1 MKQVTKDM
9 NIREMVLMDE
19 GIAEILMNAGMHCLG
34 CMMSH
39 FENLEQACAVHGID
53 ADALVDQINEY
64 LRQRVRHDCAQTLF
78 RSASCGMWV
87 GLVALWHMGS

>member
-9 NIREMVLMDE
+9 NIREMVLLDE
-19 GIAEILMNAGMHCLG
+19 GIAEMLMNAGMHCLG

-53 ADALVDQINEY
+53 ADALVTEINEY
-64 LRQRVRHDCAQTLF
+64 LENK
-78 RSASCGMWV
+78 GE
-87 GLVALWHMGS
+87 

>member
-19 GIAEILMNAGMHCLG
+19 GIAEILMNASMHCLG

-53 ADALVDQINEY
+53 ADALVNQINEY
-64 LRQRVRHDCAQTLF
+64 LEAK
-78 RSASCGMWV
+78 GE
-87 GLVALWHMGS
+87 

>member
-1 MKQVTKDM
+1 MKEVTKDM
-9 NIREMVLMDE
+9 NFREMVMMDE

-53 ADALVDQINEY
+53 ADALVNEINEY
-64 LRQRVRHDCAQTLF
+64 LEAK
-78 RSASCGMWV
+78 GE
-87 GLVALWHMGS
+87 

>member
-53 ADALVDQINEY
+53 ADALVNEINEY
-64 LRQRVRHDCAQTLF
+64 LDAK
-78 RSASCGMWV
+78 GE
-87 GLVALWHMGS
+87 

>member
-9 NIREMVLMDE
+9 NIREMVMMDE
-19 GIAEILMNAGMHCLG
+19 GIAEILMGAGMHCLG

-53 ADALVDQINEY
+53 ADALVTQINEY
-64 LRQRVRHDCAQTLF
+64 LEGQ
-78 RSASCGMWV
+78 GE
-87 GLVALWHMGS
+87 

>member
-53 ADALVDQINEY
+53 ADALVNQINEY
-64 LRQRVRHDCAQTLF
+64 LEVK
-78 RSASCGMWV
+78 GE
-87 GLVALWHMGS
+87 

>member
-1 MKQVTKDM
+1 MKQVTKEM

-19 GIAEILMNAGMHCLG
+19 GIAEILMGAGMHCLG

-39 FENLEQACAVHGID
+39 FEDLEQACAVHGID

-64 LRQRVRHDCAQTLF
+64 LEGQ
-78 RSASCGMWV
+78 GE
-87 GLVALWHMGS
+87 

>member
-1 MKQVTKDM
+1 MKEVTKDM
-9 NIREMVLMDE
+9 NIREMVMMDE

-53 ADALVDQINEY
+53 ADALVNEINEY
-64 LRQRVRHDCAQTLF
+64 LEAQ
-78 RSASCGMWV
+78 GE
-87 GLVALWHMGS
+87 

>member
-19 GIAEILMNAGMHCLG
+19 GIAEILMGAGMHCLG

-53 ADALVDQINEY
+53 ADALVTEINEY
-64 LRQRVRHDCAQTLF
+64 LENK
-78 RSASCGMWV
+78 GE
-87 GLVALWHMGS
+87 